1 MWNYL
6 NVNSIDML
14 RGLRGK
20 KYQSSLDDSVSPSQR
35 SGNFADLRNEVLF
48 STKIGVIVE
57 YMTLLY

>member
-1 MWNYL
+1 
-6 NVNSIDML
+6 ML